1 MAMTLDAPPRR
12 VYPRQTKNAREA
24 DRTVAQTRAV
34 GEDRHMADGATEREA
49 AERRPILV
57 YPLEQTP
64 AWGEAV
70 EVASGV
76 LWMRM
81 PLGGS
86 LAFINVWAIEDG
98 EGWAVVDT
106 GMQTEQTAKAWRQL
120 FKAGLGGR
128 PITRVFVTHLHPDHI
143 GLAGWITRKF
153 HCRMWMSRLEYLQC
167 RMLAADTG
175 REAPQDAIDF
185 YRAAGWDEEAIE
197 NYKARFGGFG
207 KGIYQLPDSYHRLQ
221 DGDDIRIGAH
231 TWRIVVGSGHSPE
244 HACLYCP
251 DLKLL
256 ISGDQV
262 LPRISSNVSVF
273 PTEPDGDPLTD
284 WLTSLARIKTL
295 VPDDVLVLPAHNDPF
310 IGLHAR
316 LDHLIRGHE
325 RGLDRLEKSLA
336 QPKRSVDV
344 FGALFARHIDA
355 DLLGMATGEALAHL
369 NCLVGRGRATPHPDA
384 DGVIWYKAS
393 QPEILA

>member
-1 MAMTLDAPPRR
+1 
-12 VYPRQTKNAREA
+12 
-24 DRTVAQTRAV
+24 
-34 GEDRHMADGATEREA
+34 MADDASEREA
-49 AERRPILV
+49 AERRPTLI
-57 YPLEQTP
+57 YPLDKTP

-70 EVASGV
+70 EVAPGV

-86 LAFINVWAIEDG
+86 LAFINVWALEDG
-98 EGWAVVDT
+98 DGWAVVDT

-120 FKAGLGGR
+120 FKGALGGR

-153 HCRMWMSRLEYLQC
+153 KCRMWMSRLEYLQC

-197 NYKARFGGFG
+197 TYKARFGGFG

-251 DLKLL
+251 QLKLL

-325 RGLDRLEKSLA
+325 RGLDRLQKTLSE
-336 QPKRSVDV
+336 PKRSVDV
-344 FGALFARHIDA
+344 FGALFARHIDP
-355 DLLGMATGEALAHL
+355 DLLGMATGESLAHL
-369 NCLVGRGRATPHPDA
+369 NCLVGRGRATPHADA
-384 DGVIWYKAS
+384 EGVIWYRAS
-393 QPEILA
+393 QQEIQA